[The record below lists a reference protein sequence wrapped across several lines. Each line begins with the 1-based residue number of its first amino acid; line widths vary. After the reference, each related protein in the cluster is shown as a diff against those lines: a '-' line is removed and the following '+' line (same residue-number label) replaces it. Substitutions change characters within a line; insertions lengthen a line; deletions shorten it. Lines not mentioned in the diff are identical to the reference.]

1 MASLQKHSHY
11 SEEWVKALQFS
22 LLGRKILYLRSG
34 ALKWRCQALVT
45 PSWWNPVIRECFLG
59 WEQPDPWRK
68 AVLLLVNYCFFAL
81 NDSGGDGAVAITKK
95 LPDLDQGNSR
105 NFRHDFA
112 SWGLVLDIPKSKDCP
127 FLHGQLPSVGA
138 SQKTPFFTQRLL
150 S

>member
-1 MASLQKHSHY
+1 MKKSCVTVGYL
-11 SEEWVKALQFS
+11 LFFS
-22 LLGRKILYLRSG
+22 
-34 ALKWRCQALVT
+34 
-45 PSWWNPVIRECFLG
+45 
-59 WEQPDPWRK
+59 
-68 AVLLLVNYCFFAL
+68 L

-95 LPDLDQGNSR
+95 FPDLDQGNSR

-127 FLHGQLPSVGA
+127 SLHGQLPSVGA